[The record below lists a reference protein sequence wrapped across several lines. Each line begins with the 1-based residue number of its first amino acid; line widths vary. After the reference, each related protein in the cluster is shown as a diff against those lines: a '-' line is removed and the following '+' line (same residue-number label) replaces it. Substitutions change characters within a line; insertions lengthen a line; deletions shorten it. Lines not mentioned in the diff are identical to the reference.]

1 MYKFTKKIVNSRK
14 HSGSFAYYTTSLE
27 QNFKGVTTTM
37 QMAVVTGLSFS
48 PMLFEGDMW
57 VLQQMVVFRSEKY
70 GCKVI

>member
-37 QMAVVTGLSFS
+37 QMAVVT
-48 PMLFEGDMW
+48 
-57 VLQQMVVFRSEKY
+57 
-70 GCKVI
+70 VIELLTYAL